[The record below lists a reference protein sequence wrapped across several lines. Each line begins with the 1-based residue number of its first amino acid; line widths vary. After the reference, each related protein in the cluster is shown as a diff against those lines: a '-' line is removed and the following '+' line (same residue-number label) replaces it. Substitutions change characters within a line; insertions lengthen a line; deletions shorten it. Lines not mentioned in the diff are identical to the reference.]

1 VGFVLVRQSG
11 SHKIYKNKEGS
22 RVTVPYHSGKILHP
36 KVLRSILRDV
46 DLAVERFKELM
57 GK

>member
-1 VGFVLVRQSG
+1 MEVTKFE
-11 SHKIYKNKEGS
+11 KNKEGN
-22 RVTVPYHSGKILHP
+22 RVTVPYHLGKILHS

-46 DLAVERFKELM
+46 DLTVERFKELM